1 MTIGSWL
8 ARKLSDPE
16 FEAWL
21 DERIKVAT
29 KAAVVEAL
37 DRLDEEKIA
46 LAVADRVVDK
56 TTVAIRGEL
65 AEVVAAVDGRI
76 DQVLG
81 MFERIPEQIGGA
93 ADRIGTSLLGGLVA
107 AGKGAGVGNVTLGGL
122 LDNLLDGKLPFR
134 VAPPGEP
141 PR

>member
-8 ARKLSDPE
+8 ARQLSDPE

-21 DERIKVAT
+21 DERIKVASR
-29 KAAVVEAL
+29 AAVSEAL
-37 DRLDEEKIA
+37 EVLDEEKIA
-46 LAVADRVVDK
+46 LAVADRVTGKV
-56 TTVAIRGEL
+56 VEGVRLEL

-81 MFERIPEQIGGA
+81 MFERIPEQIAGTADKIGA
-93 ADRIGTSLLGGLVA
+93 SLLGGLVA
-107 AGKGAGVGNVTLGGL
+107 AGRGAGVGNVTLGGL
-122 LDNLLDGKLPFR
+122 LDNLLDGRLPFR
-134 VAPPGEP
+134 MDP